1 MARKKKK
8 RRRIKFK
15 RVFLTLFFILLLAGA
30 GYYFVNMPI
39 NNIYVK
45 NNTYI
50 SNEEILSF
58 ANIDNSSSFVLLNT
72 KEVINNIKKNKYVDK
87 VKITKKFSNKL
98 IIDIKEFDIICL
110 LPDNKVMLSNG
121 SMLDNMYNITDIPML
136 SSKLEDE
143 NIIKD
148 FANKFLKVDR
158 NILRQI
164 SEIIYEPVNV
174 DRERFLL
181 YMDDGNSVYVTLTKI
196 DKLNKYNEIVE
207 KMSGVEGTIYLD
219 SGNYVKLK
227 SEDEEDSLVDIES
240 SEEETEGEEN

>member
-15 RVFLTLFFILLLAGA
+15 RVFFTLFFILLLAGA
-30 GYYFVNMPI
+30 GYYIVNMPI

-72 KEVINNIKKNKYVDK
+72 KEVINNIKKNKYIDQ